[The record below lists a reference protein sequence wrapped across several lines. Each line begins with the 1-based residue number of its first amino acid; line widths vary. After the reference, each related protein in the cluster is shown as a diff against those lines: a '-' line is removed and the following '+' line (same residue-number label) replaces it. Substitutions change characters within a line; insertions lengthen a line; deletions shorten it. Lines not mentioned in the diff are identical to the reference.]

1 MLPSLGKH
9 LSHYFTKSHFLGFS
23 YILAPV
29 KKKKVATFCKPK
41 LLQIRCFF
49 ISCEITK
56 MTANAFVSVW
66 LSWFFDCYCG
76 YCDSFECLYYNHFV
90 SEQVSLP
97 RMVVSPLWAYDIIVI
112 LQMDFVLPRC
122 YWSINDWTHERQ
134 WGPEPVNHRL
144 AGKKASLNRTSLSP
158 RA

>member
-1 MLPSLGKH
+1 MECFRSMLPSLGKH
-9 LSHYFTKSHFLGFS
+9 LSHYFTKSHFFGIFLHIGS
-23 YILAPV
+23 CEE
-29 KKKKVATFCKPK
+29 KKGLPK
-41 LLQIRCFF
+41 LSQIRCFF

-66 LSWFFDCYCG
+66 LSWFFDC

-134 WGPEPVNHRL
+134 WGPEPVNHRP